1 MCDTGLLG
9 DDLRELVLGIN
20 CDPENFSCIQLLR
33 VIIQLSSLNLEFIC
47 IAVFSKAQMS
57 SCNFAL
63 WHFYSYQVMIVCV

>member
-1 MCDTGLLG
+1 MCDTELVC

-47 IAVFSKAQMS
+47 IPVFSKKLKWAHTILHS
-57 SCNFAL
+57 GIFT
-63 WHFYSYQVMIVCV
+63 VIR